1 MKRGGIRTVK
11 KYITLDNGARQIK
24 YEIQGRKDKLWIPV
38 VETNKKTKKQT
49 PMIYNTLAEAE
60 TELLKIAKQIRGR

>member
-1 MKRGGIRTVK
+1 MKRGGIRTAK